1 MSASL
6 TDVNLPDNDKILVD
20 ATNPNIGDFSI
31 HTGALMAGFGQG
43 KQTLTA
49 SYKPQSGIQGDIRN
63 SQFDIL
69 VPPTI
74 RNTGINIVDNVFLQ
88 IDIKLSSPSGGNV
101 VTLKPVPQWFNR
113 VEISQDGSN
122 QIQIIYFDFNYAKM
136 VMDSNISNLD
146 DIKAQIN
153 MDPRNFLAWFDSQ
166 STALDFTTLLNG
178 EIQTVSSTLGRS
190 TYLSQPYF
198 KTVGNYNGA
207 PQAGARPYNYLAFTK
222 GGQLSTD
229 INSGIY
235 TFYLPIPNTFLQSAK
250 VLLNKIS
257 SNIRFRFYMNNEVKL
272 YDSGSNVNITQVNIQ
287 QATLWLTGSKLSDQG
302 LNVMDAKYLNPVVG
316 ASNYYLEFTQTFQNP
331 SLTGF
336 NEAVLSP
343 LTGLASSL
351 LFWIEDTRPDIRYPE
366 QSPGGERYIS
376 NNMMTLPIKSYQF
389 VQDNGSIYGSGDYIG
404 NDLILMINSFRKF
417 PVSTYQD
424 DRLYFKK
431 FYSIDFNNNPVTV
444 ANEAAYGGLYALT
457 GRERIRF
464 QLFNAVDFP
473 GTIFPNREL
482 NATGSD
488 VDAAPLSAI
497 YSNITL
503 HVVATIKQ
511 EIIESNGLIAMNLPR
526 NF

>member
-88 IDIKLSSPSGGNV
+88 IDIKLSSPSGGNE
-101 VTLKPVPQWFNR
+101 VTLKPVHQWFNR

-153 MDPRNFLAWFDSQ
+153 MDPRNFLAWFD
-166 STALDFTTLLNG
+166 AK
-178 EIQTVSSTLGRS
+178 SSTVEFQTDALGAITDVRSVAGRS
-190 TYLSQPYF
+190 AYLSQPYF
-198 KTVGNYNGA
+198 QTVGTYTGA
-207 PQAGARPYNYLAFTK
+207 AQAGVPYSYTAVAK
-222 GGQLSTD
+222 GGTLSTD
-229 INSGIY
+229 INCGIY

-351 LFWIEDTRPDIRYPE
+351 LFWIEDTRPDIRYPP
-366 QSPGGERYIS
+366 QSPGGERYIN

-464 QLFNAVDFP
+464 QLFNAADFP
-473 GTIFPNREL
+473 ANVFPNREL
-482 NATGSD
+482 NNTGNE
-488 VDAAPLSAI
+488 VTTVPASAI